1 MGMTAMFVR
10 KGLDVRSSQ
19 MDNESVNKVL
29 EAKSTPQQTPQL
41 VKRVNDIYNMNYV
54 TPCTF

>member
-1 MGMTAMFVR
+1 MTTTFVR

-29 EAKSTPQQTPQL
+29 EAKSTPEQTPQL
-41 VKRVNDIYNMNYV
+41 VKSVNDIYNMNYV
-54 TPCTF
+54 TPGTF